1 MKKILVFFMF
11 LLSLTSLSERFI
23 VISKDGY
30 ANLREKASIES
41 EILKKVDNSYI
52 IFEIDKNRDKDWYW
66 VHAQKYSKK
75 DGYDVTEGYIH
86 KSQLEIH
93 PETYITSSKDGYV
106 NVRTKPSTSS
116 KVLVELDNNDYVTR
130 HPDKTVGDW
139 YYVDFG
145 PLSIDSVLEQG
156 YIHKSQL
163 KKFK

>member
-1 MKKILVFFMF
+1 MKKILIFFMF

-30 ANLREKASIES
+30 TNLREEASTKS
-41 EILKKVDNSYI
+41 KILKKVDNNYI
-52 IFEIDKNRDKDWYW
+52 IFELDRNKDKDWHW
-66 VHAQKYSKK
+66 VHVQKYSKK
-75 DGYDVTEGYIH
+75 DGYDVAEGYIH